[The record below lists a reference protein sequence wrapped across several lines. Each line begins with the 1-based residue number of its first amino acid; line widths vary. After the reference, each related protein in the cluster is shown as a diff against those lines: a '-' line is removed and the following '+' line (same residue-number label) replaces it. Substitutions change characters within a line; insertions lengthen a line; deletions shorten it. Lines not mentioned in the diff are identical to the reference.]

1 MAPTRCKRQRS
12 RLLRWWY
19 CTDCG
24 TRVAKKWTYCPA
36 CGVIL
41 HLPRPQSDDSA
52 SGNDAASE
60 GYDEQA
66 SGHGGGEIASR
77 GSRHSS
83 TIPGEGGRKDAI
95 EAWRPAR
102 GTSEDSRGRSR
113 SRRSVE
119 GELVN
124 CWSEVLSRIVPY
136 SSESWKYSAHGTV
149 LYRIQFRNSLPTP

>member
-1 MAPTRCKRQRS
+1 MCKLSIHVLLAGGPFFLEISAAVVTGPGSVSSQYQAMAPTRCKCQRS

-52 SGNDAASE
+52 SANDAAPE
-60 GYDEQA
+60 GYDERA
-66 SGHGGGEIASR
+66 SGHGGSEMTSR
-77 GSRHSS
+77 GTIHSS
-83 TIPGEGGRKDAI
+83 SVPGEGGRKDAI

-113 SRRSVE
+113 SRR
-119 GELVN
+119 
-124 CWSEVLSRIVPY
+124 
-136 SSESWKYSAHGTV
+136 
-149 LYRIQFRNSLPTP
+149 